1 MRAATDR
8 TGGALHAGAP
18 EGGAGA
24 GTPATVR
31 PFPTRPRVVAWLT
44 ARERAQVDA
53 GAGGIVALSHRETLA
68 AVGEDLTRGLA
79 DAVLLST
86 ARLTIDDRPTLAAYV
101 GGFPAVAFAGLVTPA
116 ADERQALAAA
126 HLLGEVGVPALLDC
140 RGPGGWT
147 ALRGTFAPRRLPEAV
162 HRACVTAVL
171 ASVYGDVVHARGAG
185 GPALGGLARFFAL
198 AFAPDVARARTVAE
212 RLGMCPQTLTSR
224 FFRAGLPSPKRY
236 VAWAR
241 LVWAAHL
248 GEARGLTVQ
257 ALAERVDASS
267 PQAFARNVR
276 RLTGTS
282 PGAFRRGHTGAEML
296 ARYVAALV
304 TPYGDRLRTFDPLG
318 AAVPRHPDRRPAVD
332 RMRRAA

>member
-1 MRAATDR
+1 MCPATVQTGAAP
-8 TGGALHAGAP
+8 HAGAP
-18 EGGAGA
+18 NAGAGA
-24 GTPATVR
+24 ATAAVRAFPA
-31 PFPTRPRVVAWLT
+31 RPRVVTWLT
-44 ARERAQVDA
+44 TRERAQVDA
-53 GAGGIVALSHRETLA
+53 GAGGRVALDHRDTLA
-68 AVGEDLTRGLA
+68 AVGEDLARGLA

-86 ARLTIDDRPTLAAYV
+86 ACLTLDDRPTLAAYV
-101 GGFPAVAFAGLVTPA
+101 RGFPPVAFAGLVTA
-116 ADERQALAAA
+116 AAHERQALAAA

-140 RGPGGWT
+140 RGADGWT

-171 ASVYGDVVHARGAG
+171 APVHGGMPDAHGAG
-185 GPALGGLARFFAL
+185 GPVPCGLARFFAL
-198 AFAPDVARARTVAE
+198 VFSPGVARARAVAE
-212 RLGMCPQTLTSR
+212 RLGVCPQTLTSR
-224 FFRAGLPSPKRY
+224 FFRAGLPSPKQY

-257 ALAERVDASS
+257 ALAGQMDASS
-267 PQAFARNVR
+267 PQAFARSVR

-304 TPYGDRLRTFDPLG
+304 IPYRDRLRTFDPLG
-318 AAVPRHPDRRPAVD
+318 AAIPRCPHRRASAE